1 MGDSL
6 AQTGS
11 LLSLAGA
18 EAKQARGLGR
28 QKAAITLH
36 FTALGFTAST
46 LLPNRPREYSR
57 GLEG

>member
-11 LLSLAGA
+11 LLRLAGA
-18 EAKQARGLGR
+18 EAKQARGLER
-28 QKAAITLH
+28 QKAAITVP
-36 FTALGFTAST
+36 FTASR